1 MTTGASGA
9 THLRMPA
16 TLLLSGQV
24 LYIAITLLHADGE
37 ANNHSVAFLEY
48 AASSSWIA
56 VHLGQFLAMAILI
69 AGLLRLGP
77 ALEAMLGRPHAAIQ
91 LGTGSAVA
99 ALALYGALQAVDGIA
114 LKHAVDAWVA
124 APEVEKATR
133 FASAEAIRWLEWGT
147 RSYHDIA
154 LGLSL
159 LLFAVA
165 TAKVSMVFRLIACLM
180 GIAGLAYLSQ
190 GWVVGAEGFS
200 SIETITIVTA
210 FALNL
215 IWVTWLAAVAWRAQ
229 APAASLRK

>member
-1 MTTGASGA
+1 
-9 THLRMPA
+9 MPA

-24 LYIAITLLHADGE
+24 LYIAVTLLHADGD
-37 ANNHSVAFLEY
+37 ANNHPAVFLAY

-69 AGLLRLGP
+69 AGLLMLAP
-77 ALEAMLGRPHAAIQ
+77 ALEAALGRPHAAIQ
-91 LGTGSAVA
+91 FGTGSAVA

-114 LKHAVDAWVA
+114 LKHAVDAWAA
-124 APEVEKATR
+124 APEAEKATR

-165 TAKVSMVFRLIACLM
+165 TAKVSMVFRPIAYLM

-200 SIETITIVTA
+200 STGTITIVTA
-210 FALNL
+210 FALDL
-215 IWVTWLAAVAWRAQ
+215 IWMTWLSAVAWRTQ